1 MNYQEM
7 LRKYAGWWKTD
18 PETLEDIMNR
28 VAYHESGG
36 KNIYQHEGGPGAGL
50 FQYERWHKD
59 PETGEYGQAAGM
71 TARNRL
77 ALEFGDNVPE
87 WLNQRDM
94 NNPRVGFDA
103 SLLTPEQQRM
113 LFLADKRHHPEA
125 SMNPNKMGNLSD
137 WWANYHW
144 KGDPGKRDKRMSK
157 FESDEDRYYDK
168 MFAEGAVS
176 ENPEL
181 LFSESLE
188 EYDRYEQ
195 PVNDLMAGYNKVN
208 NAFTKK

>member
-1 MNYQEM
+1 MTYQEM
-7 LRKYAGWWKTD
+7 LRRYAGHWMTD
-18 PETLEDIMNR
+18 PEALEDIMNR
-28 VAYHESGG
+28 VAYHESRGR
-36 KNIYQHEGGPGAGL
+36 NIYQHEGGPGAGL

-59 PETGEYGQAAGM
+59 PKTGKYGQAAGM

-87 WLNQRDM
+87 WLYQKDM
-94 NNPRVGFDA
+94 NNPQVGFDA

-113 LFLADKRHHPEA
+113 LFLADKRHHPTA
-125 SMNPNKMGNLSD
+125 TMNPEKIGDLSD

-144 KGDPGKRDKRMSK
+144 KGGLDKKKQRMEK
-157 FESDEDRYYDK
+157 FASDEDLYWDK
-168 MFAEGAVS
+168 KFAEGAVS
-176 ENPEL
+176 DNPEL

-188 EYDRYEQ
+188 EYDRYKQ
-195 PVNDLMAGYNKVN
+195 PVDDLMAGYNKVN